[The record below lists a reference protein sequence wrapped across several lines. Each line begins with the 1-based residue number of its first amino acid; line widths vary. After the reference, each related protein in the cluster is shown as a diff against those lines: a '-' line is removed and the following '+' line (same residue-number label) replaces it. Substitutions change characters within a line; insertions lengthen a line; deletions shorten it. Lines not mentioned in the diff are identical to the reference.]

1 MAKEIDISKLFGQS
15 STDRIREYAAK
26 IPIGKAVR
34 FTDAVEE
41 LEMSDHVVV
50 KAAEKAG
57 VIFVAA
63 DPDFGG
69 KRRMIANPKTV
80 KQWHDAQS
88 KLLPPKR

>member
-1 MAKEIDISKLFGQS
+1 
-15 STDRIREYAAK
+15 
-26 IPIGKAVR
+26 
-34 FTDAVEE
+34 
-41 LEMSDHVVV
+41 MSDHVVV